1 MRQRLQHTLLQLGTD
16 LVSGPGGLAAYL
28 RARLLG
34 HPYSS
39 LSQPLD
45 LGTPTPEIP
54 PHLRRAVILR
64 DKHCQFPGC
73 FQPPSVCQVHH
84 LIPRSKGGRAAL
96 GNLRLLC
103 RFHHL
108 TVIHR
113 WGWTLTCHPDGTITA
128 TSPDGRVLHSHS
140 PPSQAA

>member
-1 MRQRLQHTLLQLGTD
+1 MRQRFQHTLLQMGTD

-34 HPYSS
+34 HPFTG

-73 FQPPSVCQVHH
+73 FQPPSVCHVHH
-84 LIPRSKGGRAAL
+84 LIPRSKGGTTTLR
-96 GNLRLLC
+96 NCRLLC

-108 TVIHR
+108 ITIHR
-113 WGWTLTCHPDGTITA
+113 WGWTLTCHPDGTTTA
-128 TSPDGRVLHSHS
+128 TSPDGRTLHSHG
-140 PPSQAA
+140 PPGQAA